1 MMNRMYTVALTVALL
16 GQGSTVFGQDE
27 IVDTK
32 EVKRSLAS
40 GLVAL
45 EQLELQKDE
54 DLAGQNG
61 QAAQAVAVAQDE
73 EEAAMEAVVLQVVE
87 AITQEVI

>member
-1 MMNRMYTVALTVALL
+1 MMNRMYTITLATALL
-16 GQGSTVFGQDE
+16 LQGSIAFGQDE
-27 IVDTK
+27 IVDTN
-32 EVKRSLAS
+32 EVKRTIAS

-45 EQLELQKDE
+45 EKLELQKDE

-61 QAAQAVAVAQDE
+61 QAAQAVAIAQEE
-73 EEAAMEAVVLQVVE
+73 EEAAIEAVVLEVVE